1 MTCTVLDGY
10 FSGESLL
17 SVVEWLFLSV
27 ARLDARLSVFC
38 NTQSEQA
45 DDDDDLEYEDPGP
58 VKNNKVTKKHLP
70 SAAEDEEFYDDV
82 APTPNKPT
90 STSSNTSKKAATV
103 DDDDD
108 GEIYDEA
115 ESKVEP
121 VQEVA
126 EDDDLLYEDYD
137 DVQTSISQPP
147 TALPNK
153 SGTPAAKS
161 DETQYEKMY
170 YGKWDCKADSDNE
183 LAFKRGDIV
192 LIVSQEYD
200 KFGWWVGCFKG
211 VVGLVPREYMTPA
224 YELIN
229 G

>member
-1 MTCTVLDGY
+1 MAVLICC
-10 FSGESLL
+10 
-17 SVVEWLFLSV
+17 
-27 ARLDARLSVFC
+27 LDARLSVFC

-45 DDDDDLEYEDPGP
+45 DDDDDLEYEDAGP

-82 APTPNKPT
+82 APTPNKTT
-90 STSSNTSKKAATV
+90 STSSNTSKKAAV
-103 DDDDD
+103 VDDDD

-115 ESKVEP
+115 ESKVET

-126 EDDDLLYEDYD
+126 EDDDMLYEDYD
-137 DVQTSISQPP
+137 DVQASISQPP
-147 TALPNK
+147 AALPNK
-153 SGTPAAKS
+153 NGTPTAKS

-224 YELIN
+224 YELIS